1 MHWSQLL
8 GEEPH
13 VRWGGRAIGRRR
25 VWSRAVRVA
34 RDPEHAFVPIQR
46 IGGANGWY
54 AAERFWRLRGLLDRL
69 RGGVGLRR
77 GRRDPTDLRVGDAVD
92 FWRVEELERG
102 HLLRLAAE
110 MKIPGRLWLQFEV
123 ESTKDESLV
132 RQTTVF
138 DPFGYA
144 GLIYWY
150 LLYPIHDRVFS
161 RMLRGI
167 EHAVPLDNY
176 YAV

>member
-1 MHWSQLL
+1 
-8 GEEPH
+8 
-13 VRWGGRAIGRRR
+13 
-25 VWSRAVRVA
+25 
-34 RDPEHAFVPIQR
+34 
-46 IGGANGWY
+46 
-54 AAERFWRLRGLLDRL
+54 
-69 RGGVGLRR
+69 
-77 GRRDPTDLRVGDAVD
+77 
-92 FWRVEELERG
+92 
-102 HLLRLAAE
+102 

-123 ESTKDESLV
+123 ESGKHESLV

-150 LLYPIHDRVFS
+150 LLYPIHVRVFS

-167 EHAVPLDNY
+167 ERAVPLDNY